1 MNFERQDIGLGLFVS
16 GAAAVVLAGLVL
28 ALGLFRGETL
38 DIHVL
43 VDSVANVRRG
53 TIVYVQGYRVG
64 EIAWIEPATSTKD
77 SRLRFDLTLAVR
89 AGFALYEGTRAQI
102 AAPGLVGDAVVNL
115 ILPEHP
121 GQPLGDGAYISQMAS
136 PGLAEIAARAD
147 SLARTVEQVAAG
159 LVEMLSPQVA
169 GSLVDEARITLR
181 ATREA
186 LVALESRFLT
196 ISDSLLTAMTTATGS
211 VVLLS
216 DVVAENRAR
225 ISSTLDST
233 QALIGDVRSA
243 LRATGDYVAQQ
254 RPALDKSLQELD
266 AILTQ
271 MRVLTEDLNRYSLW
285 QMLFKVRH
293 PEGEGPPPGGPES

>member
-16 GAAAVVLAGLVL
+16 GAAAVVLAGLVFS
-28 ALGLFRGETL
+28 LGVFRGETL

-43 VDSVANVRRG
+43 VESVANVRRG
-53 TIVYVQGYRVG
+53 TTVYVQGFRVG
-64 EIAWIEPATSTKD
+64 EIARIVPQTND
-77 SRLRFDLTLAVR
+77 SRLRFDLTLAVN
-89 AGFALYEGTRAQI
+89 AGFTLYEGTRAQI

-115 ILPEHP
+115 ILPERP
-121 GQPLGDGAYISQMAS
+121 TGAPLGHGAYISQLTS

-186 LVALESRFLT
+186 LLALESRFLT

-211 VVLLS
+211 LVMLS
-216 DVVAENRAR
+216 DVVGENRTR

-233 QALIGDVRSA
+233 QALLGD
-243 LRATGDYVAQQ
+243 LREAMHASGDYLVQQ
-254 RPALDKSLQELD
+254 RPALEKSLQDLD

-271 MRVLTEDLNRYSLW
+271 MRILSEDLNRHSLW

-293 PEGEGPPPGGPES
+293 PEGEGPPPDGLRP